1 MIFLNFQFTTNN
13 MLMEIIVSGE
23 RDVKD
28 AEAINLESAKITDI
42 TRLQCNYLQ
51 MSKPVYI

>member
-1 MIFLNFQFTTNN
+1 MIFLNFQFPTNN
-13 MLMEIIVSGE
+13 MLMKIIVSGE
-23 RDVKD
+23 QDVKD

>member
-1 MIFLNFQFTTNN
+1 
-13 MLMEIIVSGE
+13 MLMEIIVSGAQ
-23 RDVKD
+23 DVKD